1 MKITKL
7 IMGGSLVLFLVAVG
21 VGSILEPDRE
31 FSANENRY
39 LAEFPNISLDDILNC
54 DFQDGLEEYLNDQI
68 LGRDMWI
75 TIKTAIQKAV
85 GDTDIGGAYVGKD
98 GYDFEK
104 ITSDDVDEKLV
115 ERNIAQMQKFFATCS
130 DSINASRLTFL
141 LVPTSG
147 LILADKLPE
156 NAPLFD
162 QAAIIEDVQKA
173 MADYHFLDVR
183 EVLTANK
190 EAGVYY
196 RTDHHWTSLG
206 AFLCYQQYM
215 NAAGLGE
222 ILPEDYTVTTVTEE
236 FRGSLYSKILDYD
249 SAYDDIQFYEKTGSD
264 ATFVITLDGEETD
277 SFYQYDKL
285 EEKDKYLF
293 FFGGNYGEVVI
304 ERQSGSG
311 TGTSEEGQT
320 RNLLLIKD
328 SFANAFA
335 PFVAE
340 DYDRVYMIDLRYFRG
355 DMEAYMEENNIT
367 DVLVL
372 YNVSNFISDKNIHKL
387 NK

>member
-1 MKITKL
+1 
-7 IMGGSLVLFLVAVG
+7 MGGSLVLFLVAVG
-21 VGSILEPDRE
+21 VGSILAPDRE

-39 LAEFPNISLDDILNC
+39 LAEFPNISLDDILDC

-115 ERNIAQMQKFFATCS
+115 QRNIAQIQKFFETCS
-130 DSINASRLTFL
+130 KSIDSSRLSFL

-147 LILADKLPE
+147 LILADKLPD

-162 QAAIIEDVQKA
+162 QASIIEDVQQS
-173 MADYHFLDVR
+173 MMDYNFIDVR
-183 EVLTANK
+183 AVLLENK
-190 EAGVYY
+190 EDGVYY

-206 AFLCYQQYM
+206 AFLCYQQY
-215 NAAGLGE
+215 ASASGLGE
-222 ILPEDYTVTTVTEE
+222 VSLKDYTVTMVTEE

-249 SAYDDIQFYEKTGSD
+249 SAYDSIQFYEKTGSD
-264 ATFVITLDGEETD
+264 ASFVITLDGEEAED
-277 SFYQYDKL
+277 FYQYDKL

-304 ERQSGSG
+304 ERSDVN
-311 TGTSEEGQT
+311 TSNE
-320 RNLLLIKD
+320 RNLLLVKD

-340 DYDRVYMIDLRYFRG
+340 DYDHVYMIDLRFFRG
-355 DMEAYMEENNIT
+355 DMGAYMEENNIT

-372 YNVSNFISDKNIHKL
+372 YNVSNFISDKNMHKL